1 MINPFLKTPKGQHG
15 KHIEIKN
22 LRRSWSKW
30 GGINLGLE
38 KLEDKWFCQICKEE
52 QPLAIEPYLFP
63 MTDREFLRICSKC
76 EYKKKKHNVITYETL
91 VIICRKSIPNENF
104 GEF

>member
-22 LRRSWSKW
+22 LRRSWSKY
-30 GGINLGLE
+30 GGINIGLSKSE
-38 KLEDKWFCQICKEE
+38 GVWYCQICKEE
-52 QPLAIEPYLFP
+52 QPEEIEPYLFP

-76 EYKKKKHNVITYETL
+76 EHKKIKNNIITYESL
-91 VIICRKSIPNENF
+91 VIITRKSPPNENF
-104 GEF
+104 SEF